1 MGAIREEIEIV
12 GVRKSKKIFALFDSG
27 AYRNYI
33 KRELADGENV
43 EDIGFHIFEGTHKAR
58 VANGGIVEVEKV
70 RFREIRI
77 RDLSIREPEFFI
89 MDDLIEEVVVGVHL
103 MQNLGIH
110 LDPPNEKIEV
120 MKIER

>member
-33 KRELADGENV
+33 KRELIDGENV
-43 EDIGFHIFEGTHKAR
+43 EDIGFHIFEGVHRVR

-70 RFREIRI
+70 RFKEIKI
-77 RDLSIREPEFFI
+77 KNCSEKEPEFFI
-89 MDDLIEEVVVGVHL
+89 MDDLIEEAVVGVHL

-110 LDPPNEKIEV
+110 LDPPNERIEI
-120 MKIER
+120 MRAE